1 MVETIKKIL
10 KLSDLNLYETIKIS
24 FFAFVLAILELLSIG
39 ILAIIISR
47 LLFVEEQSINFS
59 ILEFN
64 LNFSYTFIISLL
76 LISFFIKFFMTYY
89 LNKFIFKI
97 SNDKQHILRL
107 RIFKLFSK
115 LEFLKFLEKSPNLY
129 VAVMG
134 NYIKNYGSAFSI
146 LILFF
151 GELLFFIILFLFLAY
166 YNLTITTSLIVFFL
180 IFFIFYIK
188 IQFLNPNKVG
198 FDTKEAYKSLYDFII
213 NFFSSFKEIK
223 IYNKFET
230 INSNLKS
237 HSDKLFISDLKNN
250 LLSIIPRLSIEF
262 VIVVFISLLLF
273 FSLKFNFGINEN
285 KEYFSILFASVIK
298 LLPFFVQ
305 LLRLQN
311 TLRYTEPFVNE
322 INENIDLLE
331 KFQTKDISNTT
342 LNYNFKKISIK
353 SIVFSYEKNL
363 IINNAELNIELNKFV
378 SISGPSGSGKTTL
391 LNILCGFIEPQN
403 QKIFFDEKEVD
414 SKTKLSNL
422 IAYVPQDKF
431 VFEGEVWKNISLE
444 YEKKL

>member
-1 MVETIKKIL
+1 M
-10 KLSDLNLYETIKIS
+10 
-24 FFAFVLAILELLSIG
+24 
-39 ILAIIISR
+39 
-47 LLFVEEQSINFS
+47 
-59 ILEFN
+59 
-64 LNFSYTFIISLL
+64 
-76 LISFFIKFFMTYY
+76 
-89 LNKFIFKI
+89 
-97 SNDKQHILRL
+97 
-107 RIFKLFSK
+107 
-115 LEFLKFLEKSPNLY
+115 
-129 VAVMG
+129 
-134 NYIKNYGSAFSI
+134 
-146 LILFF
+146 
-151 GELLFFIILFLFLAY
+151 
-166 YNLTITTSLIVFFL
+166 
-180 IFFIFYIK
+180 
-188 IQFLNPNKVG
+188 
-198 FDTKEAYKSLYDFII
+198 
-213 NFFSSFKEIK
+213 
-223 IYNKFET
+223 
-230 INSNLKS
+230 
-237 HSDKLFISDLKNN
+237 
-250 LLSIIPRLSIEF
+250 SIEF

-391 LNILCGFIEPQN
+391 LNILCGLLSPN

-444 YEKKL
+444 YEKKNCDFKKINKTLKLVRLDIDPEFQLFSNGQNLSGGQKQRLILARALYFQKKLLFWMNPPMN